1 MAKASRGQ
9 KETGAVI
16 AQGRKCVDHARIKPF
31 HCKCKQC
38 LASCPDKD
46 RSASSKVGNC
56 AFDIHAG
63 LVGEQTYTR
72 GHVCHKIISPRD
84 A

>member
-16 AQGRKCVDHARIKPF
+16 AQGRKCVDHARIKRF
-31 HCKCKQC
+31 CGNGKQC
-38 LASCPDKD
+38 LVLRFDKN
-46 RSASSKVGNC
+46 RSAGSKVGNC